1 MTCYNLCFSQKCF
14 IFWQWGPSLL
24 PLPQWMRPEGG
35 EGAAQLFTPLICR
48 AALAFGRQETHRRP
62 HGERQAHHPY
72 LMVFLLVVV
81 LETILTL
88 PPVLEL
94 TPRLLLELKLL
105 PPP

>member
-1 MTCYNLCFSQKCF
+1 MYSTD
-14 IFWQWGPSLL
+14 WQGSTLL
-24 PLPQWMRPEGG
+24 LEGRKH
-35 EGAAQLFTPLICR
+35 TV
-48 AALAFGRQETHRRP
+48 GRN
-62 HGERQAHHPY
+62 HPY

-81 LETILTL
+81 LETIRTL

>member
-1 MTCYNLCFSQKCF
+1 M
-14 IFWQWGPSLL
+14 LL
-24 PLPQWMRPEGG
+24 LEGRKHTVG
-35 EGAAQLFTPLICR
+35 WN
-48 AALAFGRQETHRRP
+48 
-62 HGERQAHHPY
+62 HPY

-81 LETILTL
+81 LETIRTL

>member
-1 MTCYNLCFSQKCF
+1 
-14 IFWQWGPSLL
+14 
-24 PLPQWMRPEGG
+24 MRPEGG
-35 EGAAQLFTPLICR
+35 GGAAQLFTPLIWR

-62 HGERQAHHPY
+62 HGERQAY